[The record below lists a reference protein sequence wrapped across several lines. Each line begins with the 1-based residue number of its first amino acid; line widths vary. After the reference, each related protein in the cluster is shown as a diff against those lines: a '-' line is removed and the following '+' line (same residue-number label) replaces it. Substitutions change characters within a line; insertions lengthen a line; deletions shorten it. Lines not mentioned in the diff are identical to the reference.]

1 MFGLWEGTLVS
12 PDNISVMLAI
22 ITVIAAL
29 SIILEQ
35 KYEWASK
42 VTGAVL
48 ALLGAMLLSNL
59 KIIPI
64 GSAAEDMVW
73 GYVVPLAIPMLLFRA
88 NIVKIW
94 RESGR
99 LLIIYLISALGTL
112 IGGIVAVLVLGEVLT
127 NNPVVGNNVE
137 GLVAMMA
144 GSYTGGSVNFAAMAE
159 SYNVTGTALASAA
172 VVADNLLMVLYFFV
186 LISFASLP
194 LMRKIFKHPYID
206 EVEKGTVK
214 KDGETQAASFWGR
227 KEISLKDIALVF
239 AIAFSIVAFSQ
250 TLSDFIAANVISDNV
265 VVKIIA
271 EFLGNKYL
279 IITTFTLALA
289 TIFSKKFE
297 QIKGSN
303 EIGTFLIYTFFVVIG
318 IPASIPEIVK
328 NAPILL
334 VFALIMV
341 IFNMLLTFVGAKLF
355 KFTLE
360 ESIVASN
367 ANIGGPTTAAA
378 IAISKGWTAL
388 IAPVMLVGTL
398 GYVLGNYIGLII
410 GNIAQIL
417 GY

>member
-1 MFGLWEGTLVS
+1 MFGLWENTLVS
-12 PDNISVMLAI
+12 PDNTSVMLAI
-22 ITVIAAL
+22 ITTIAAI

-42 VTGAVL
+42 VTGAVI
-48 ALLGAMLLSNL
+48 ALLGAMILSNL
-59 KIIPI
+59 KVIPI
-64 GSAAEDMVW
+64 GSGAENMVW

-94 RESGR
+94 KESGK
-99 LLIIYLISALGTL
+99 LLIIYLISAVGTL
-112 IGGIVAVLVLGEVLT
+112 IGGIVAVLVLGNLLT
-127 NNPVVGNNVE
+127 QNAVVGDNVE
-137 GLVAMMA
+137 GLVAMMS
-144 GSYTGGSVNFAAMAE
+144 GSYTGGSVNFAAMAD

-186 LISFASLP
+186 LISFASFP
-194 LMRKIFKHPYID
+194 LMRKIFKHPHID
-206 EVEKGTVK
+206 EVESGTSK
-214 KDGETQAASFWGR
+214 KAGQTQAASFWGR
-227 KEISLKDIALVF
+227 KEVSLKDIALVF

-250 TLSDFIAANVISDNV
+250 TISDLISANIV
-265 VVKIIA
+265 SDNIIIKIVF

-279 IITTFTLALA
+279 IITTFTLLVA
-289 TIFSKKFE
+289 TIFSKQFE
-297 QIKGSN
+297 NIRGSN

-318 IPASIPEIVK
+318 IPASIPEIIN

-334 VFALIMV
+334 VFAFIMV
-341 IFNMLLTFVGAKLF
+341 AFNMLITFICAKLF

-360 ESIVASN
+360 ESILASN

-378 IAISKGWTAL
+378 IAISKGWTSL

-398 GYVLGNYIGLII
+398 GYVLGNYVGLIV
-410 GNIAQIL
+410 GNIAKIL